1 MNDETRSILLDL
13 IDYYNTMGT
22 EKDPGICVFEDI
34 VKRASKLLSRNQST
48 GTVRI
53 DPFDMCNAPIKS
65 EEEW

>member
-1 MNDETRSILLDL
+1 
-13 IDYYNTMGT
+13 MGT